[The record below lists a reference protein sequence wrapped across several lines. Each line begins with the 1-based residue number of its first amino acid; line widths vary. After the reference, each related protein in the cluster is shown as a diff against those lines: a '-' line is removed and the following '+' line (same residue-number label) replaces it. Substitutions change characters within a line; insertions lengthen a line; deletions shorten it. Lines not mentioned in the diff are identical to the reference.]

1 MTNVPSKTR
10 ISMSSS
16 GRLTI
21 PADTRR
27 ALGLTGETEFD
38 VEVVGEEI
46 VLHPSAVYSKEDA
59 WAYLPNNREMIRRG
73 LKESESG
80 QVLVMSETDLRKLA
94 PVE

>member
-1 MTNVPSKTR
+1 
-10 ISMSSS
+10 MSSS

-21 PADTRR
+21 PADARR

-38 VEVVGEEI
+38 VEVVDEGI
-46 VLHPSAVYSKEDA
+46 VLRPSSIPPDDDA
-59 WAYLPNNREMIRRG
+59 WADDPRNRDVLRRA

-80 QVLVMSETDLRKLA
+80 QVLVLSETDLRKLA